1 MAYTVQS
8 AFAQFY
14 DAINLP
20 GDHRESANNRKS
32 HLIELLGGKFEI
44 VDAFGTGSIPKYTA
58 LKGHADLDI
67 FLVLHYQKHC
77 LNKLPSEV
85 LKGVREVLA
94 YKTKVR
100 RNGQAVS
107 LSYTTWPSVDIVPVF
122 YTHLDGA
129 ITHYNVP
136 DMNTETWIPSRPKVH
151 AAAIENAASQYGENF
166 RKIIKMVKAWNL
178 AHSNFL
184 QSYHIEVLALKTL
197 TLDTSDLSWSVFS
210 FFNNAKTLLE
220 MPLWHDKGFVDSYL
234 GYGDR
239 YEIIKR
245 FDTAIGIARDAW
257 HLTYLYNK
265 DHQTAIECWKQLF
278 GDQFPSYG

>member
-20 GDHRESANNRKS
+20 GEHRETANNRKD

-44 VDAFGTGSIPKYTA
+44 VDSFGTGSIPKYTA
-58 LKGHADLDI
+58 LKGHADIDI

-77 LNKLPSEV
+77 MNKSPSEV
-85 LKGVREVLA
+85 LNSVREVLA
-94 YKTKVR
+94 YKTTVR

-122 YTHLDGA
+122 YTHLNGTF
-129 ITHYNVP
+129 THYNVP
-136 DMNTETWIPSRPKVH
+136 DMNTGTWIPSRPKEH
-151 AAAIENAASQYGENF
+151 AAAIEYAASQFGENF
-166 RKIIKMVKAWNL
+166 RKIIKMIKAWNL
-178 AHSNFL
+178 GHGNFL
-184 QSYHIEVLALKTL
+184 QSYHIEVLALKVVISN
-197 TLDTSDLSWSVFS
+197 TSNLSWSVFS
-210 FFNNAKTLLE
+210 FFNEAKTLLG

-234 GYGDR
+234 GSGDR

-257 HLTYLYNK
+257 YRTHLPNS
-265 DHQTAIECWKQLF
+265 DQQGAIRCWKQLF